1 MKPFRPLSLALLVA
15 LPAAA
20 AFGQPTV
27 VTLKDLKPRQVQS
40 AVFTLASPQ
49 DLHVDAVGAEAAS
62 QGGTFGW
69 IATMW
74 SPKPAQSEPWMG
86 NAWILDLST
95 RKVVWELSGAST
107 RRGTRS
113 LRAFDGSVRLP
124 AGTYEAF
131 YSAFPTM

>member
-74 SPKPAQSEPWMG
+74 SPKPAPSEPWMG
-86 NAWILDLST
+86 NAWILDLCARST
-95 RKVVWELSGAST
+95 AASACRPAPT
-107 RRGTRS
+107 RRSTPPSPPCTGPTKTAIRTRPRS
-113 LRAFDGSVRLP
+113 S
-124 AGTYEAF
+124 
-131 YSAFPTM
+131 